1 MGGLDDQIKIAY
13 TQAMERKLYDSLKWS
28 DGKVAKGYAATN
40 EKEYFAD
47 LSMIYFAEGIYYP
60 FTRAELREHDPVGY
74 KMVQDAWGVR
84 DDGKAKTSR

>member
-1 MGGLDDQIKIAY
+1 MQRLSEAGTVYDTNTTVTYLHLRNKVCNGGFPPVCPPLIA
-13 TQAMERKLYDSLKWS
+13 
-28 DGKVAKGYAATN
+28 
-40 EKEYFAD
+40 AD
-47 LSMIYFAEGIYYP
+47 IRV

>member
-13 TQAMERKLYDSLKWS
+13 AQAMDRKLYDSVRWA
-28 DGKVAKGYAATN
+28 DGKVEKGYAATN

-47 LSMIYFAEGIYYP
+47 LSMTYFGEGIYYP

-84 DDGKAKTSR
+84 DDR